1 MNLITADYIYTPKG
15 FVENCTIAYSDK
27 IEAVDTLQAL
37 SEKYSDADIHY
48 TGKNSVLYPGFINTH
63 VHLEFS
69 ANTTT
74 LKYGTFM
81 SWLDSV
87 IANRNDLLQECDN
100 ALMLSKIEEMLHS
113 GVTTFGAISSFGA
126 ELEACMQASQRVVFF
141 NELIGSN
148 AAYADAL
155 YNDFLERVKASQ
167 HCADNDRITP
177 AVAIHSPY
185 SVHPVILQRA
195 VQVAK
200 QNNLP
205 LSAHFLESQAER
217 NWLEDGNGEFK
228 PFFEK
233 YFNTSTPIT
242 TIREFMHAFDTYPT
256 HFTHCVQA
264 NEEELAYLSS
274 KGHSI
279 AHCPRSNRLLGCG
292 RLAIEKVRELG
303 IPFSVATDGLSSNW
317 SLNIF
322 DELRA
327 ALMMHHAGPLEKLSN
342 LLIQSITSDAA
353 KILGLNIGSI
363 EAGKESDFTVITLP
377 NTPSSID
384 DIAVQTII
392 HTQKASEVYI
402 AGKKI
407 V

>member
-1 MNLITADYIYTPKG
+1 MNLITADYIYTPEG
-15 FVENCTIAYSDK
+15 FAENRTVAYSGK
-27 IEAVDTLQAL
+27 IEAIDTLQAL
-37 SEKYSDADIHY
+37 TEKYPDADIHY
-48 TGKNSVLYPGFINTH
+48 AGKNSVLYPGFINTH

-69 ANTTT
+69 ANSTT

-87 IANRNDLLQECDN
+87 VENRNDLIHMCDN
-100 ALMLSKIEEMLHS
+100 ALMLNKIEEMLHS
-113 GVTTFGAISSFGA
+113 GITTFGAISSFGA
-126 ELEACMQASQRVVFF
+126 ELEACMKAPQRVVFF

-148 AAYADAL
+148 AAYVDAL
-155 YNDFLERVKASQ
+155 YNDFLERIKASQ
-167 HCADNDRITP
+167 HCAPEERIIP

-217 NWLEDGNGEFK
+217 EWLEDGDGGFK
-228 PFFEK
+228 SFFEK
-233 YFNTSTPIT
+233 YFNTSTPLT
-242 TIREFMHAFDTYPT
+242 TIDEFMRAFDTYPS

-292 RLAIEKVRELG
+292 RLEIEKLKELHM
-303 IPFSVATDGLSSNW
+303 PFSVATDGLSSNW

-327 ALMMHHAGPLEKLSN
+327 ALMMHHAQPLEQLSG

-353 KILGLNIGSI
+353 KILGLNAGSI
-363 EAGKESDFTVITLP
+363 EAGRESDFTIITLP
-377 NTPSSID
+377 DTPPSLE
-384 DIAVQTII
+384 DIALQTIL
-392 HTQKASEVYI
+392 HTQKVSEVYI
-402 AGKKI
+402 AGEK
-407 V
+407 VV